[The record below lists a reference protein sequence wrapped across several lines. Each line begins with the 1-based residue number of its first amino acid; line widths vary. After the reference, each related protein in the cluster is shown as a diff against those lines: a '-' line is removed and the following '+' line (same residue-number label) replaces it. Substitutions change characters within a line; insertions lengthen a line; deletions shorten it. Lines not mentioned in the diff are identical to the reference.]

1 MERAISQRHWRF
13 ALFITRASLD
23 RGGSLSGLP
32 CDIESY
38 LKTYPAAKSR
48 NGAHASCRRLLNHP
62 NVFAA
67 RQWLS
72 ATMNGEVSRDLP
84 KPHPRAKSGMSGAT
98 TVTSGPDPG
107 ATVAGFTDEDE
118 CRTPVVTTPC
128 LGDLDCRVATFVATK
143 HPSGR

>member
-1 MERAISQRHWRF
+1 M
-13 ALFITRASLD
+13 FITRASLD